1 MRESNGDREPAQ
13 SIYLSVR
20 YVLYVL
26 KLQTCCMTF
35 IAITPLDFRI
45 MYFFTMSDQ
54 YYSTLDRSQSLGGVI
69 RLNFVS
75 TDHCSGVAGERS
87 ESGGAGS

>member
-1 MRESNGDREPAQ
+1 MLKSRPRQRRVRESNGDREPAQ
-13 SIYLSVR
+13 SIYLGVR

-54 YYSTLDRSQSLGGVI
+54 YYSTLDRSQSLGGVM
-69 RLNFVS
+69 LS
-75 TDHCSGVAGERS
+75 SCDKPLA
-87 ESGGAGS
+87 